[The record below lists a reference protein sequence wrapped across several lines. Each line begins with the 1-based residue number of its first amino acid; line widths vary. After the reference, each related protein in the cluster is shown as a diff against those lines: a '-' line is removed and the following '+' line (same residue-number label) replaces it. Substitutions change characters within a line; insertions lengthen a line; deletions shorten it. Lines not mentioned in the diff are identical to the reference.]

1 MDTIERLERRHF
13 ALPAAF
19 VLTLLAFL
27 FFGTPRP
34 PVSVPLVAVPIK
46 TPPTQGPEIEVK
58 PYELPLPVEY
68 TDSDTVTK
76 PLSGGGPTPPMSE
89 IDNSWS
95 SKKDGFFVEVEIP
108 RPQPGHGDIRVIPA
122 YYGPGNGSGD
132 HPGTAGNIVPE
143 RFLDKPPRARVQAS
157 PVYPFKEKYEG
168 INGSVEVEFI
178 VDETG
183 AVVNPRVVSS
193 THRAFEEPTLRAVE
207 QWRFVPGRSQ
217 GKVVSFRMRVP
228 VLFNVND

>member
-1 MDTIERLERRHF
+1 MDNIERLERRHF

-27 FFGTPRP
+27 FFGTSRP
-34 PVSVPLVAVPIK
+34 PVLAPPVAAPVK
-46 TPPTQGPEIEVK
+46 TPPTQRPEVEVK
-58 PYELPLPVEY
+58 PYELPPPEVPDGPELLRTPIHDGGGQVRPTILDEPRPVGPKDFVVPVEPQRLQP
-68 TDSDTVTK
+68 T
-76 PLSGGGPTPPMSE
+76 GPT
-89 IDNSWS
+89 
-95 SKKDGFFVEVEIP
+95 DGI
-108 RPQPGHGDIRVIPA
+108 GDVGLHPSDDGKI
-122 YYGPGNGSGD
+122 GPGQGRV
-132 HPGTAGNIVPE
+132 TTWKE
-143 RFLDKPPRARVQAS
+143 LDQPPRTRAQAS
-157 PVYPFKEKYEG
+157 PVYPVKEKYEG

-193 THRAFEEPTLRAVE
+193 SHRAFEEPTLRAVE
-207 QWRFVPGRSQ
+207 QWRFVPGRNH

>member
-1 MDTIERLERRHF
+1 MDNIVQMERRHF

-34 PVSVPLVAVPIK
+34 PVSASPVAVPVK

-58 PYELPLPVEY
+58 PYELPPPEVSDGPEPLRTPISDGGGQVRPTILDEPRPVGPKDFVVPVEPHRLQP
-68 TDSDTVTK
+68 T
-76 PLSGGGPTPPMSE
+76 GPMDK
-89 IDNSWS
+89 I
-95 SKKDGFFVEVEIP
+95 
-108 RPQPGHGDIRVIPA
+108 GDIGQPPSDDGKIGLGRGRVT
-122 YYGPGNGSGD
+122 SWK
-132 HPGTAGNIVPE
+132 E
-143 RFLDKPPRARVQAS
+143 LDQPPRAQAQVS
-157 PVYPFKEKYEG
+157 PIYPTPEKSTSTT
-168 INGSVEVEFI
+168 GSVEVEFI

-207 QWRFVPGRSQ
+207 KWRFVPGRRLGQ
-217 GKVVSFRMRVP
+217 VVSFRMRVP
-228 VLFNVND
+228 VLFHLND